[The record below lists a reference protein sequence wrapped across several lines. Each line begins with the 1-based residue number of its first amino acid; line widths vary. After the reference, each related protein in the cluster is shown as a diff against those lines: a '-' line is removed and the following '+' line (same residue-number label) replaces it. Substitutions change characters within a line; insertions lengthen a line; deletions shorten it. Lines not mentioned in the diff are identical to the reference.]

1 MAEQLKQPNMANT
14 REEMEA
20 LVKAALGKLTVLRV
34 EYFTTHPL
42 GDVFEEDGVGV

>member
-1 MAEQLKQPNMANT
+1 MNQEPKPKMANT

-20 LVKAALGKLTVLRV
+20 LVKAALARLTILRV
-34 EYFTTHPL
+34 EYFMTHPL